1 MGFWLIGPIVP
12 IELAQTVFLGQIK
25 SCLGQKLKFVDE
37 ASLIQRKLLSQ
48 KKLTTKARRKHIDLN
63 AKLFDIWEDYN
74 TKTADDKKM
83 SSMFSLEKVSTLY
96 SNFNNDN
103 FQKCIDDG
111 RVSESEYESDSE
123 SD

>member
-1 MGFWLIGPIVP
+1 MLLSLLF
-12 IELAQTVFLGQIK
+12 
-25 SCLGQKLKFVDE
+25 DE
-37 ASLIQRKLLSQ
+37 ASLIPVQRKLLSQ